1 MQHTQCAACSAQRF
15 GTWRGS
21 IAAMT
26 EITTFQVARDDL
38 SKTRF
43 VSESIGALQPG
54 EVLLKVDSFAF
65 TANNITYAE
74 TGVVL
79 KYWQFFPAP
88 EGWGVI
94 PVWGFADVV
103 ESRHDA
109 LAPGERLFGYWPMAT
124 HAVLMPDRV
133 DAGTVVD
140 GTPHRRE
147 LPVTYNIYQRT
158 SGTGPLYDKRY
169 EDMQSIFVPLFG
181 TAFLLDD
188 FLAEQKFFGAKAV
201 VIASASAKTGFSLA
215 HLLHQRGEIETV
227 GLTSSGNRAFVEGL
241 GCYDRVLMYDEIGKL
256 PTRPAVLV
264 DFAGNG
270 KVRVAVH
277 EHLGDNLKYSCA
289 VGMSHRDLHPPG
301 KGLPGPKPVF
311 FFAPEYR
318 RQRIEA
324 LGRDAYN
331 AHFGKTWNAFLPSAG
346 RWLKATRSSGR
357 DAVERVYLD
366 TLNGKVSPDRGN
378 ILSL

>member
-1 MQHTQCAACSAQRF
+1 
-15 GTWRGS
+15 
-21 IAAMT
+21 MT
-26 EITTFQVARDDL
+26 EITTFQVSRDDL

-43 VSESIGALQPG
+43 VTEPLGELQPG

-79 KYWQFFPAP
+79 KYWQFFPADD
-88 EGWGVI
+88 GWGVI
-94 PVWGFADVV
+94 PVWGFADVI

-124 HAVLMPDRV
+124 HAVLTPDRV
-133 DAGTVVD
+133 DAGGVFD

-147 LPVTYNIYQRT
+147 LPVTYNTYQRT
-158 SGTGPLYDKRY
+158 SAGGPLYDPRY
-169 EDMQSIFVPLFG
+169 EDLQSIFMPLFG
-181 TAFLLDD
+181 TAFLIDD
-188 FLAEQKFFGAKAV
+188 FLAEKNFFGAKSV
-201 VIASASAKTGFSLA
+201 VIASASGKTAFSLA
-215 HLLHQRGEIETV
+215 HLLHQRGGIETV
-227 GLTSSGNRAFVEGL
+227 GLTSPGNRAFVEGL
-241 GCYDRVLMYDEIGKL
+241 GCYDRVLMYDEISKL
-256 PTRPAVLV
+256 PATQLAVLV

-277 EHLGDNLKYSCA
+277 EQLRDNLKYSCA

-318 RQRIEA
+318 RQRA
-324 LGRDAYN
+324 QAMGRDAYN
-331 AHFGKTWNAFLPSAG
+331 AYFGRTWNAFLPTAG
-346 RWLKATRSSGR
+346 RWLKVTRSSGR
-357 DAVERVYLD
+357 DAVERVYFD

-378 ILSL
+378 ILSI

>member
-1 MQHTQCAACSAQRF
+1 
-15 GTWRGS
+15 
-21 IAAMT
+21 MT
-26 EITTFQVARDDL
+26 EITTFQVSRGDL

-43 VSESIGALQPG
+43 VTEPLGELQPG

-94 PVWGFADVV
+94 PVWGFADVI

-109 LAPGERLFGYWPMAT
+109 VAPGERLFGYWPMAT
-124 HAVLMPDRV
+124 HAVLTPQQV
-133 DAGTVVD
+133 DGGSVID

-147 LPVTYNIYQRT
+147 LPLTYN
-158 SGTGPLYDKRY
+158 LYRRHSPGSAPRDKQY

-181 TAFLLDD
+181 TAFLIDD
-188 FLAEQKFFGAKAV
+188 FLAEQKFFGAKSV
-201 VIASASAKTGFSLA
+201 VIASASGKTAFSLA
-215 HLLHQRGEIETV
+215 HLLHQRGGIETV
-227 GLTSSGNRAFVEGL
+227 GLTSPGNRAFVESL
-241 GCYDRVLMYDEIGKL
+241 GCYDRVLTYDEIAKI
-256 PTRPAVLV
+256 PATQTAVLV
-264 DFAGNG
+264 DLAGSG

-277 EHLGDNLKYSCA
+277 EHLRDNLKYSCA

-318 RQRIEA
+318 RQRMETMGREA
-324 LGRDAYN
+324 FN
-331 AHFGKTWNAFLPSAG
+331 AHFSKTWNAFLPTAG
-346 RWLKATRSSGR
+346 RWLKIARSSGR
-357 DAVERVYLD
+357 EAVERVYLD
-366 TLNGKVSPDRGN
+366 TLNARVSPDLGN
-378 ILSL
+378 ILSI